1 MRRPQQ
7 TTAPGRRLSSCVG
20 WIALALACGND
31 DGSLRL
37 VGSVER
43 TLIEVSTP
51 VSETVAA
58 IRVERG
64 DHVEA
69 GQALVHLDP
78 ILAEVE
84 VTRAEA
90 ALSAARAAV
99 AMARHDQAR
108 ARELRR
114 GDVTS
119 AQALERADL
128 AHAETVAREREA
140 SARLEAAEKRRR
152 DMNLTAPVAG
162 VVDQLAFDVGERP
175 PAGAVLAVLLADANP
190 WVRVWLPEAGVAN
203 AAPGVPAVVRI
214 SGIEGPLR
222 GRILDVAREPQFT
235 PYFALTERDRVHLVY
250 ETRVEILDAPAS
262 LRPGVPADVE
272 IAPGAGAPALA
283 SEGEPAP

>member
-1 MRRPQQ
+1 M
-7 TTAPGRRLSSCVG
+7 AFLRRLRSSSAFAWLV
-20 WIALALACGND
+20 LACGSD
-31 DGSLRL
+31 DGALRL

-43 TLIEVSTP
+43 TLVEVSAP

-64 DHVEA
+64 ERVEA

-114 GDVTS
+114 GDVAS
-119 AQALERADL
+119 AQTLERADL
-128 AHAETVAREREA
+128 THAEAVAREREA
-140 SARLEAAEKRRR
+140 AARLEAAEKRRR
-152 DMNLTAPVAG
+152 DMNLVAPVAG

-175 PAGAVLAVLLADANP
+175 PAGAVLAVLLADGNP
-190 WVRVWLPEAGVAN
+190 WVRVWLPQESVAKT
-203 AAPGVPAVVRI
+203 ALRTPAVVRI
-214 SGIEGPLR
+214 DGIEGALR
-222 GRILDVAREPQFT
+222 GRVLDVSREPQFT
-235 PYFALTERDRVHLVY
+235 PYYALTERDRVHLVY
-250 ETRVEILDAPAS
+250 ETRVEILDAPPS
-262 LRPGVPADVE
+262 LRPGVPAEVE
-272 IAPGAGAPALA
+272 IAP
-283 SEGEPAP
+283 

>member
-1 MRRPQQ
+1 M
-7 TTAPGRRLSSCVG
+7 TALLRWLATGAVST
-20 WIALALACGND
+20 WLALGCGSD
-31 DGSLRL
+31 DGALRL

-43 TLIEVSTP
+43 TLVEVSAP

-64 DHVEA
+64 ERVEA

-90 ALSAARAAV
+90 GLSAARTAV
-99 AMARHDQAR
+99 MMARHDRQR

-119 AQALERADL
+119 EQAVERADL
-128 AHAETVAREREA
+128 AHAEAVAREREA
-140 SARLEAAEKRRR
+140 AARLEAAEKRRR
-152 DMNLTAPVAG
+152 DMNLVAPVAG

-175 PAGAVLAVLLADANP
+175 PAGAVLVVLLADGNP
-190 WVRVWLPEAGVAN
+190 WVRVWMPQERVATV
-203 AAPGVPAVVRI
+203 APGAPALVHI
-214 SGIEGPLR
+214 HGIPGALR
-222 GRILDVAREPQFT
+222 GRVLDVAREPQFT
-235 PYFALTERDRVHLVY
+235 PYYALTERDRVHLVY

-272 IAPGAGAPALA
+272 I
-283 SEGEPAP
+283 GEPPP